1 MTDIGL
7 LVERARIVRA
17 IRSFFDERGFVE
29 VETAVRI
36 TAPAPEE
43 HIDCPPCRDGGY
55 LRASPEL
62 QMKKLLA
69 AGMDRIYQIGPC
81 FREGERG
88 SRHSPEFTMLEWY
101 RGNATYRE
109 IADDLTEL
117 LTHLVELAG
126 RRGDASD
133 AIDRG
138 DASARSDVGGSRPS
152 RHSRPSC
159 RDCLETTT
167 LSVRDAY
174 LRFAGWDPWAGD
186 WDQDRFDFDM
196 ATKIEPAIKDIGGG
210 VFLVDYP
217 PQAASLAKISKTT
230 NFLSD
235 FFPNHRG
242 LSPNRRG
249 LSPNH
254 RGLSPAIGGLSPAT
268 SRGLSPAT
276 SRGLSPATSRGLSPA
291 TSRGLS
297 PATSRGLSPATSRGL
312 SPDSRGL
319 SPAVA
324 ERWEFYWDGM
334 ELANCFTELCD
345 EAEQRARFMAAKAA
359 RAALGESDYPID
371 EEFLAS
377 LPRIGSAAGVA
388 LGVDRLVMKLV
399 GAADIASVR
408 APV

>member
-101 RGNATYRE
+101 RRNATYRE

-117 LTHLVELAG
+117 LAHLVEG
-126 RRGDASD
+126 KIPGMRGGDGSDARDASD
-133 AIDRG
+133 M
-138 DASARSDVGGSRPS
+138 GGSLRQ
-152 RHSRPSC
+152 
-159 RDCLETTT
+159 TT

-196 ATKIEPAIKDIGGG
+196 ATKIEPAIKEIGGG

-235 FFPNHRG
+235 FFPD
-242 LSPNRRG
+242 RRG

-254 RGLSPAIGGLSPAT
+254 RGLSPEFGGLSPE
-268 SRGLSPAT
+268 
-276 SRGLSPATSRGLSPA
+276 
-291 TSRGLS
+291 
-297 PATSRGLSPATSRGL
+297 
-312 SPDSRGL
+312 
-319 SPAVA
+319 VA

-345 EAEQRARFMAAKAA
+345 EAEQRARFEAAKAA

-371 EEFLAS
+371 EEFLMS